1 MLNTYVSS
9 NSNVLIDRGE
19 LKQKLRSQVK
29 MCHSVCEKLVKM
41 VWFDSQFDSQ
51 EVSVAQKQYF
61 VNDWEISDI

>member
-1 MLNTYVSS
+1 MFESCK
-9 NSNVLIDRGE
+9 VLISGGE

-29 MCHSVCEKLVKM
+29 MWHSVCEKLVKM

-51 EVSVAQKQYF
+51 EVSVAQKEYF